1 MITLKCKKCM
11 LTSTALQDYQK
22 DILPMVSRSS

>member
-1 MITLKCKKCM
+1 MTLKGKKRM
-11 LTSTALQDYQK
+11 LTSIALQDYQK